1 MCYIHVQSHSD
12 PDPRLRS
19 GNETVRYTLNMQIML
34 SGQDEVDY
42 NGCLNL
48 HASEGLVRYYNNI
61 ISS

>member
-1 MCYIHVQSHSD
+1 MTLCYIHVQSHSD
-12 PDPRLRS
+12 SDPRLRS

-48 HASEGLVRYYNNI
+48 LA
-61 ISS
+61 